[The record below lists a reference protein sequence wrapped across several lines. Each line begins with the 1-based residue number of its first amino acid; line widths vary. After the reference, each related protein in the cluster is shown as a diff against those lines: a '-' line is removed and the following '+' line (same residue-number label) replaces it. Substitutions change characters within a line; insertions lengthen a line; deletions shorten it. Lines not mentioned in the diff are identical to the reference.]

1 MITAVIL
8 AAGLSKRFSGQKL
21 LAHIGEKPMVKHVVD
36 LVTAM
41 DFERRIFVY
50 SNDEVLRGAFESA
63 DQAAAFILRYNP
75 SAEDGLSSS
84 IRLALEHDEA
94 DGVIFFPGDQ
104 PLIDEATVGQLLKAF
119 DEKKGSIIVPVY
131 EGKRG
136 NPVIFAGK
144 WVEQLKDI
152 NGDVGGRKI
161 IESNPREVWE
171 VVIED
176 SWIGFDIDTREAFHA
191 YHSERISK

>member
-8 AAGLSKRFSGQKL
+8 AAGLSKRFAGQKL
-21 LAHIGEKPMVKHVVD
+21 LAHIDGKPMVKHVVD
-36 LVTAM
+36 LVAAM

-63 DQAAAFILRYNP
+63 DQEAVFILRYNP

-84 IRLALEHDEA
+84 IRLALEHEA
-94 DGVIFFPGDQ
+94 ANGIIFFPGDQ

-131 EGKRG
+131 GEKHG

-144 WVEQLKDI
+144 WMEQLKDI
-152 NGDVGGRKI
+152 DGDVGGREI

-176 SWIGFDIDTREAFHA
+176 SWIGFDIDTREAFRA
-191 YHSERISK
+191 YHNERISK